1 MKRILL
7 AGSAWL
13 LLSTGVFAA
22 DLPTGSPA
30 EFGMGRLDRITALFK
45 ADTDAKRI
53 PGAVV
58 MIARDG
64 RVVYQQ
70 AFGVLDPETG
80 APMRMDSIFRMYSMT
95 KPITGVAVLMLM
107 EEGKFRLSDPVS
119 RYLPALKDMKVMVE
133 IGGRA
138 GAPDHQD
145 RAGRARDHH
154 PGPAAAH
161 LGHHLRRRAVG
172 GGAGDDQG
180 RARHPARRRPSRL
193 SQRLTDQQVVEELG
207 KLPLMFQPGTSW
219 EYGRSIDVLL
229 ALVEAVSGQ
238 RADVFMQE
246 RIFGPL
252 GMTDTFFNV
261 PKDKLD
267 RVAQPGPDPDTHETA
282 KLTDVT
288 KPRIFLGGGEG
299 LLSTGPDYM
308 RFALMLA
315 NGGEGN
321 GVRLLSRKT
330 VEFMASDHLGPAL
343 SQGPNF
349 APGPGYGFGLTV
361 AVRTAARHG
370 ELPGQRRG
378 IQLGRRRGDGVLG
391 RSEGAAGADHA
402 DPGAGRADL
411 LPVRVPRLGVP
422 VPDRL
427 TAAAPPGTCHPGQ
440 AHLGGAEPHHDRPV
454 IGRAEMQC
462 LHRAAHEAAHQ
473 AAVEPQR
480 PHIAR
485 RGAWAHAGRRRGS
498 PAAGSGPTRL

>member
-1 MKRILL
+1 
-7 AGSAWL
+7 
-13 LLSTGVFAA
+13 
-22 DLPTGSPA
+22 
-30 EFGMGRLDRITALFK
+30 
-45 ADTDAKRI
+45 
-53 PGAVV
+53 

-64 RVVYQQ
+64 RVLYQQ
-70 AFGVLDPETG
+70 AFGVLDPESG
-80 APMRMDSIFRMYSMT
+80 APMRLDSIFRMYSMT

-119 RYLPALKDMKVMVE
+119 RYLPALKDMKVMAESVDAQGRRTTKTVPAERE
-133 IGGRA
+133 ITI
-138 GAPDHQD
+138 QD
-145 RAGRARDHH
+145 
-154 PGPAAAH
+154 
-161 LGHHLRRRAVG
+161 LLRHTSG
-172 GGAGDDQG
+172 ITYGAGSSAAEQAMTKAG
-180 RARHPARRRPSRL
+180 LGIQLGGTQPL

-315 NGGEGN
+315 NGGEAN

-343 SQGPNF
+343 SQGSNF

-361 AVRTAARHG
+361 AVRTQPGMASYPGSVG
-370 ELPGQRRG
+370 EYNWG
-378 IQLGRRRGDGVLG
+378 
-391 RSEGAAGADHA
+391 GAAGTAFWVDPKERLVPIMLIQA
-402 DPGAGRADL
+402 PGARIYYRFAFRDL
-411 LPVRVPRLGVP
+411 VYQSLI
-422 VPDRL
+422 D
-427 TAAAPPGTCHPGQ
+427 
-440 AHLGGAEPHHDRPV
+440 
-454 IGRAEMQC
+454 
-462 LHRAAHEAAHQ
+462 
-473 AAVEPQR
+473 
-480 PHIAR
+480 
-485 RGAWAHAGRRRGS
+485 
-498 PAAGSGPTRL
+498 